1 MPQLDLDGANS
12 KISADTI
19 RGQSGTTV
27 TVQSGHNLVGSG
39 SGLTALPAANL
50 TGTLPAISGA
60 SLTGITSLVA
70 STTVTGSAVTSISF
84 TGLDLD
90 THLSYIIEVE
100 SKCGASGGLFSI
112 YANNLQTATD
122 YYSQL
127 HNGLATTAGAEA
139 ANNARI
145 GYLYASGLLN
155 KTTIDVSYATGRY
168 FMALSRMLRQTT
180 STTFHKESSGV
191 FKTAELVANLT
202 RIDLTTGASN
212 GFAVGTKARIYRRM

>member
-1 MPQLDLDGANS
+1 MPQIDIDGANS
-12 KISADTI
+12 KISADKLQ
-19 RGQSGTTV
+19 GQSGTTV
-27 TVQSGHNLVGSG
+27 TVPTGHTVAITDSG
-39 SGLTALPAANL
+39 GLTLG
-50 TGTLPAISGA
+50 GTAVNA
-60 SLTGITSLVA
+60 QTLVA
-70 STTVTGSAVTSISF
+70 STTVSGSAVTSISF

-100 SKCGASGGLFSI
+100 SKCGTSGGLFSI

-127 HNGLATTAGAEA
+127 HNGLSTTAGAEA

-145 GYLYASGLLN
+145 GYLYSNGLLG

-168 FMALSRMLRQTT
+168 FMATSRMLRQTT
-180 STTFHKESSGV
+180 STTFHIESSGV

-202 RIDLTTGASN
+202 RIDLTANASN
-212 GFAVGTKARIYRRM
+212 GFAVGTKARIYRRI